1 MFVDLGSMK
10 KYLFI
15 VLLSL
20 SFAQRLDSVD
30 VAMEE
35 LRTVVE
41 TASRNGQRVL
51 VDDFTASSGPPS
63 VLNGT

>member
-1 MFVDLGSMK
+1 MK

-41 TASRNGQRVL
+41 TASRYGKRVL
-51 VDDFTASSGPPS
+51 
-63 VLNGT
+63 

>member
-1 MFVDLGSMK
+1 MK

-30 VAMEE
+30 VTMEE

-51 VDDFTASSGPPS
+51 VDDFTGLTCPYVDMQVSRY
-63 VLNGT
+63 LIC